1 MEGCSFRSTA
11 STQRSSSAWRDASL
25 DSVDSIVLTASGG
38 PFRGRTREQL
48 ADVTR
53 ADALAHPTWN
63 MGPKITIDSATLANK
78 GLELIEAHFL
88 FGLPYEQIEVVVH
101 PTSVVHA
108 IVRFRDGASLAHLGY
123 PDMRVPISYALT
135 YPERAATPVDGLDF
149 ANGLTLEFEAPDVE
163 TFPMLALARKAGES
177 GGTHPCAYNA
187 ANEVAVA
194 AFLAGRLPFLGIAG
208 VVEDTLAAVG
218 GAPGG
223 RPRRAHRGRRRSASP
238 RRAGGRSAGAVN
250 IFIAIIG
257 LSLLVLVHEAG
268 HFFSARAVG
277 MSPRRF
283 YIGFPPALAKVKR
296 KGIEYGIGAVPLG
309 GYVKIPGM
317 HRPAPSDLST
327 FFGPALEEAPQLVA
341 PIDRIKRK
349 LDEGDMEGARGQL
362 PALAEALQHVD
373 LSRMARRSAEKGL
386 NELADGLGADAYWRQ
401 RTWKKVLVIFAGP
414 GTNLLFA
421 VILFATLFVIG
432 SGGYRLGFSMETG
445 NPPIVHDVRADHPAA
460 KIGLRPG
467 DRILRINGA
476 AGSGRVR
483 GAGSD
488 PAVARRPDH
497 ARRPPQGR
505 RRGDTSSG
513 RSGHARSRKL
523 SVPQATWQSV
533 KLTGV
538 ITKEI
543 GASLSR
549 LVRGNRKEV
558 SSPVGIVEGSSE
570 ALSQGLAD
578 VPLGARPAQPVARA
592 AQPAPVPAARRRPHR
607 VLADRG
613 HPRARGR
620 A

>member
-1 MEGCSFRSTA
+1 M
-11 STQRSSSAWRDASL
+11 
-25 DSVDSIVLTASGG
+25 
-38 PFRGRTREQL
+38 
-48 ADVTR
+48 
-53 ADALAHPTWN
+53 
-63 MGPKITIDSATLANK
+63 
-78 GLELIEAHFL
+78 
-88 FGLPYEQIEVVVH
+88 
-101 PTSVVHA
+101 
-108 IVRFRDGASLAHLGY
+108 
-123 PDMRVPISYALT
+123 
-135 YPERAATPVDGLDF
+135 
-149 ANGLTLEFEAPDVE
+149 
-163 TFPMLALARKAGES
+163 
-177 GGTHPCAYNA
+177 
-187 ANEVAVA
+187 
-194 AFLAGRLPFLGIAG
+194 
-208 VVEDTLAAVG
+208 
-218 GAPGG
+218 
-223 RPRRAHRGRRRSASP
+223 
-238 RRAGGRSAGAVN
+238 N

-283 YIGFPPALAKVKR
+283 YVGFPPAIAKVKR

-373 LSRMARRSAEKGL
+373 VSRMARRSAEKGL

-421 VILFATLFVIG
+421 VIIFATLFVVG
-432 SGGYRLGFSMETG
+432 SGGYRLGFSMETTA
-445 NPPIVHDVRADHPAA
+445 PIVHDVRADHPAA
-460 KIGLRPG
+460 TIGLRPG
-467 DRILRINGA
+467 DRILRINGQPVQDVSEVPDLIQQSK
-476 AGSGRVR
+476 GGEVTLVVR
-483 GAGSD
+483 RKGNAEPIRLG
-488 PAVARRPDH
+488 PVRPRH
-497 ARRPPQGR
+497 EPR
-505 RRGDTSSG
+505 
-513 RSGHARSRKL
+513 L

-570 ALSQGLAD
+570 ALAQGAQTYLWVLGLLSLSLALLNLLPFL
-578 VPLGARPAQPVARA
+578 PLDG
-592 AQPAPVPAARRRPHR
+592 
-607 VLADRG
+607 G
-613 HPRARGR
+613 HIVFSLIEGIRGR
-620 A
+620 AVGREVYERASAIGIAVVLLLFFIGLSNDIGNLGN